1 MAEITVAAD
10 ETAATRLV
18 AFGQSILGT
27 QSTSG
32 SGSLG
37 PFTASYSA
45 SASFSGGTV
54 DLIAP
59 DIIRNTNGTLNY
71 ALNFTFSLDLN
82 QILPNFCLPRVCI
95 NIPFIGRVCT
105 PRICISW
112 PTISVPV
119 SHSGTILFT
128 ADFRLNTRL
137 SGSDWIVEIIVVGVP
152 FLQLGPVAVAILS
165 AIGIA
170 LAAVVVGIPFI
181 GPFLAGA
188 VIAITALIGIAGLT
202 GFLGT
207 ILTPFVSGLTFQLY
221 RQPRL
226 FVVIPA
232 APPDAAVDILIDSLT
247 ASVVSSDEDE
257 LVLEAD
263 ISP

>member
-1 MAEITVAAD
+1 VAEITVAAD

-18 AFGQSILGT
+18 AFGQSVFGT

-59 DIIRNTNGTLNY
+59 DIIRIANCVLNY
-71 ALNFTFSLDLN
+71 SLSLTFSIDLN
-82 QILPNFCLPRVCI
+82 QILPSFCLPRICI
-95 NIPFIGRVCT
+95 NIPFIGKVCT
-105 PRICISW
+105 PRICITW

-128 ADFRLNTRL
+128 ADFKLNVRL
-137 SGSDWIVEIIVVGVP
+137 SGSDWIVEIIVVGIP
-152 FLQLGPVAVAILS
+152 SLQIGPAAAAILT
-165 AIGIA
+165 AIGVA
-170 LAAVVVGIPFI
+170 LAAALAVVPFI
-181 GPFLAGA
+181 GPFLAVA
-188 VIAITALIGIAGLT
+188 ALAITALIGIAGLT
-202 GFLGT
+202 GFLGA
-207 ILTPFVSGLTFQLY
+207 ILTPFVSGLTFTLY
-221 RQPRL
+221 QQPRV

-232 APPDAAVDILIDSLT
+232 ALPDAAVDIVIDSLT
-247 ASVVSSDEDE
+247 ASVVSSNEDE
-257 LVLEAD
+257 LVLAAD

>member
-1 MAEITVAAD
+1 MADITVAAD

-18 AFGQSILGT
+18 ARGQSMLGT

-32 SGSLG
+32 SGSFG
-37 PFTASYSA
+37 PFTASYSE
-45 SASFSGGTV
+45 SASISGGTV

-59 DIIRNTNGTLNY
+59 DIIRIANCALNY
-71 ALNFTFSLDLN
+71 SLGFTFSIDLN
-82 QILPNFCLPRVCI
+82 QILPSFCLPQVCV

-128 ADFRLNTRL
+128 SDFTLNFRL
-137 SGSDWIVEIIVVGVP
+137 SGSDWIVEIIIVGVP
-152 FLQLGPVAVAILS
+152 SLQLGPVAVAILA
-165 AIGIA
+165 AIGLA
-170 LAAVVVGIPFI
+170 LAAALLVVPFI
-181 GPFLAGA
+181 GLFLAAA
-188 VIAITALIGIAGLT
+188 VLTITGLIGIAGLT
-202 GFLGT
+202 GFLGP
-207 ILTPFVSGLTFQLY
+207 ILTPFVSGLTFEIY

-232 APPDAAVDILIDSLT
+232 APPDAAVDIVIDSLK